1 MRNRPPSRSD
11 AAGRAAPARTLARR
25 PPRPAPTRPKADEAP
40 PQERAPNRM
49 DWADPLTEEEREA
62 LEAGWGFV
70 E

>member
-11 AAGRAAPARTLARR
+11 AAGRAARPRTLARR
-25 PPRPAPTRPKADEAP
+25 QPRPAPPKADEAP
-40 PQERAPNRM
+40 AQERAPNRM